1 MSNDMEKFH
10 RLVQQFLNEHGDEF
24 ASPMEAVSHFTETYN
39 QQIRSGQDFDE
50 TNEMKSMDKL
60 EQAQSISHVKRQK
73 KLLEEAIALWPENWD
88 AQAFKIHLEVGDN
101 LSDLI
106 EHLAY
111 LEKRARKHWSSHTD
125 KVGYRNVEERPYL
138 RLKARLGF
146 LYMEA
151 GMIDHALDQLT
162 ELYRLDDSDG
172 LGTRYK
178 IITLY
183 VRKFDWKNA
192 WRFYQKVESAD
203 LDDQMLLPI
212 IILAVLTDRKDLAK
226 SLLEKLVDVNP
237 EVGFLFV
244 DHTWP
249 IEELYDDE
257 IVFADSYQ
265 PFSYQS
271 LLMALREMLYLVIEN
286 SYLFD
291 WLKKETFKLLPE
303 EMQPNQIHQPFYGV
317 LDPHD
322 DEALVDFY
330 NVLRDEPSNPLRKLS
345 INRARVFY
353 KAGLRTYED
362 FSEVTEKEVLKLDGI
377 GPVTVKEL
385 KNNGVKF
392 KQ

>member
-39 QQIRSGQDFDE
+39 QKIRSGQDFDE

-111 LEKRARKHWSSHTD
+111 LEKRARKHWGSHTD
-125 KVGYRNVEERPYL
+125 KAGYRNVEERPYL

-162 ELYRLDDSDG
+162 ELYRLDSSDG

-203 LDDQMLLPI
+203 EDDQMLLPI

-330 NVLRDEPSNPLRKLS
+330 NALRDEASNPLRKLS

>member
-10 RLVQQFLNEHGDEF
+10 RLVQQFLSEHGDEF
-24 ASPMEAVSHFTETYN
+24 ASPMEAVNHFTEKYN

-50 TNEMKSMDKL
+50 TKEMKSMSKL
-60 EQAQSISHVKRQK
+60 EEAQSTSRPKRQK
-73 KLLEEAIALWPENWD
+73 KLVDEAIALWPENWD
-88 AQAFKIHLEVGDN
+88 AHAFKIHLDVGDK
-101 LSDLI
+101 LSDFI

-151 GMIDHALDQLT
+151 GMLDHALDQLS
-162 ELYRLDDSDG
+162 ELYRLDASDG

-203 LDDQMLLPI
+203 LDDQMLLPV

-226 SLLEKLVDVNP
+226 NLLEKLVDVNP

-271 LLMALREMLYLVIEN
+271 LLIALREVLPIIMEN
-286 SYLFD
+286 NYLFD
-291 WLKKETFKLLPE
+291 WLKTETLKLLPE
-303 EMQPNQIHQPFYGV
+303 DTQPKQLHQPFYGV
-317 LDPHD
+317 MDPHED
-322 DEALVDFY
+322 KAMREFFDA
-330 NVLRDEPSNPLRKLS
+330 LRDEPSNPLRKLS
-345 INRARVFY
+345 INRTRILYHANF
-353 KAGLRTYED
+353 RTYED
-362 FSEVTEKEVLKLDGI
+362 FSEVTEKEVLQLDGI
-377 GPVTVKEL
+377 GPATIKEL
-385 KNNGVKF
+385 KNNGVTF
-392 KQ
+392 KK